1 MASANQLF
9 NFSQPTMHVA
19 IKRAIRELG
28 WKIEEE
34 SKAKIIA
41 STPASLASW
50 GGETIEI
57 MISSKANYTRVSVTS
72 SPNLQIFDWGKSEEN
87 IKTMLDTLEN
97 LL

>member
-9 NFSQPTMHVA
+9 HFSQPTVHTA

-28 WKIEEE
+28 WKIEDE
-34 SKAKIIA
+34 SKSKIIV
-41 STPASLASW
+41 STPASLESW
-50 GGETIEI
+50 GETIEI
-57 MISSKANYTRVSVTS
+57 TISPKANYTRVSVTS